1 MNTENIK
8 KYCARL
14 RLSYIPNNLDQ
25 LIVDAQNGKP
35 TYEDFLEG
43 RWEKLDT
50 VYCNSHSKSRQLW
63 WGGNDFTLTTGDVA
77 TDRILKKDAFV
88 VMHADTLYVNCRNLV
103 LEKTRFGSGYTKAK
117 RIGRQS
123 LLFVNRI
130 IGSDAAGQAM
140 GARYVLG
147 AIGGALA
154 AADQMKQQVCYV
166 ISWGPEEGKLIPIRL
181 VDDELVDKM
190 VTRKD
195 LIREYY
201 SETNKQKRILADH
214 VMPILEK
221 AGLFEQQ
228 HQ

>member
-1 MNTENIK
+1 MRRLLLGVLLLTAINVNGQCC
-8 KYCARL
+8 YC
-14 RLSYIPNNLDQ
+14 N
-25 LIVDAQNGKP
+25 

-50 VYCNSHSKSRQLW
+50 VYCNSHSKSRQIW

-190 VTRKD
+190 VTSKD

-228 HQ
+228 NQ

>member
-1 MNTENIK
+1 MRRLLLGVLLLTAINVNGQCC
-8 KYCARL
+8 YC
-14 RLSYIPNNLDQ
+14 N
-25 LIVDAQNGKP
+25 

-103 LEKTRFGSGYTKAK
+103 FEKTRFGSGYTKAK

-154 AADQMKQQVCYV
+154 AADQMNQQVCYV

-228 HQ
+228 KQ

>member
-1 MNTENIK
+1 MRRLLLGVLLLTAINVNGQCC
-8 KYCARL
+8 YC
-14 RLSYIPNNLDQ
+14 N
-25 LIVDAQNGKP
+25 

-147 AIGGALA
+147 AIGGALV

-228 HQ
+228 NQ

>member
-1 MNTENIK
+1 MRRLLLGVLLLTAINVSGQCC
-8 KYCARL
+8 YC
-14 RLSYIPNNLDQ
+14 N
-25 LIVDAQNGKP
+25 
-35 TYEDFLEG
+35 TYEYFLEG

-103 LEKTRFGSGYTKAK
+103 FEKTRFGSGYTKAK

-228 HQ
+228 NQ

>member
-1 MNTENIK
+1 MYKEMRTIILGVLLLMTINVSGQCC
-8 KYCARL
+8 YC
-14 RLSYIPNNLDQ
+14 N
-25 LIVDAQNGKP
+25 

-43 RWEKLDT
+43 QWEKLDT

-63 WGGNDFTLTTGDVA
+63 WGGNDFTLTTGDAA
-77 TDRILKKDAFV
+77 TDRILKRDAFV
-88 VMHADTLYVNCRNLV
+88 VMQADTLYVNCRNLV
-103 LEKTRFGSGYTKAK
+103 FEKTRFGSGYTKAK

-130 IGSDAAGQAM
+130 IGSDAAGQSM
-140 GARYVLG
+140 GARFALG
-147 AIGGALA
+147 VIGGAIA

-166 ISWGPEEGKLIPIRL
+166 ISWGPEEGKLLIPIRL

-190 VTRKD
+190 VTDKD

-201 SETNKQKRILADH
+201 SQKNKQNRILANH

-228 HQ
+228 PKK

>member
-1 MNTENIK
+1 MRRLLLGVLLLTAINVSGQCC
-8 KYCARL
+8 YC
-14 RLSYIPNNLDQ
+14 N
-25 LIVDAQNGKP
+25 

-228 HQ
+228 NQ